1 MFGILRPPQKRPLIL
16 AALLAAAL
24 PLTPAAAEGLPLLRS
39 IFGNATLG
47 EARFRETINKLN
59 RYGEYAFAEAYRSEQ
74 TLAFYSGKGNTSC
87 WLKHHDSDDYADKL
101 TQEIAEHKYP
111 VFRYGNWLGYCTAG
125 DTEKLAS
132 QVRYILIGAGE
143 WRE

>member
-1 MFGILRPPQKRPLIL
+1 LFDLLRLPKIQPLVL
-16 AALLAAAL
+16 AALFFCAL
-24 PLTPAAAEGLPLLRS
+24 PFVAVGAEGLPLLRS

-74 TLAFYSGKGNTSC
+74 TLAFYSGRGNSSC

-101 TQEIAEHKYP
+101 TQEMAEHKYP
-111 VFRYGNWLGYCTAG
+111 VFRYANWVGHCTAG

>member
-1 MFGILRPPQKRPLIL
+1 LPFLLRWQKSKLLVL
-16 AALLAAAL
+16 AALFFCAPPFAAVVG
-24 PLTPAAAEGLPLLRS
+24 EGLPLLRS

-59 RYGEYAFAEAYRSEQ
+59 RYEEYAFAEAYRSEQ
-74 TLAFYSGKGNTSC
+74 TLAFYSGKGNSSC

-101 TQEIAEHKYP
+101 TQEIAEFRNP
-111 VFRYGNWLGYCTAG
+111 VFRYGNWVGYCTFG
-125 DTEKLAS
+125 DTETLALR
-132 QVRYILIGAGE
+132 VRSILIGAGE